1 MVRKGAPPPPDLL
14 IAELAD
20 RQHGTVERVQLAA
33 LGLTA
38 GAVDKRV
45 QRGRLFPMH
54 RGVYAVGRRGLNVR
68 GHWMAAVLALGG
80 GAVLSHRAAA
90 ALWGLRE
97 PPTGRIDVTVPS
109 PSGRKRRRDIAVHR
123 SATMAAHHV
132 TSRDRIPVTTVPR
145 TLLDLAAV
153 EPRRTLERALDEAER
168 LRLLDLR
175 GLQAILGDS
184 RGRRG
189 TTTLLSVLQEH
200 TAGSTLTRS
209 ELEERFLALCREH
222 GLPPP
227 RVNAWVAMGEGGIEA
242 DFLWPSR
249 SLIVE
254 VDGFASHA
262 TRKAFESDRR
272 RDRRVRLAGYQP
284 LRFTWR
290 EVTETPA
297 AVAAELRAHLQI
309 S

>member
-1 MVRKGAPPPPDLL
+1 
-14 IAELAD
+14 
-20 RQHGTVERVQLAA
+20 
-33 LGLTA
+33 
-38 GAVDKRV
+38 
-45 QRGRLFPMH
+45 
-54 RGVYAVGRRGLNVR
+54 
-68 GHWMAAVLALGG
+68 
-80 GAVLSHRAAA
+80 
-90 ALWGLRE
+90 
-97 PPTGRIDVTVPS
+97 
-109 PSGRKRRRDIAVHR
+109 
-123 SATMAAHHV
+123 
-132 TSRDRIPVTTVPR
+132 VTTVPR
-145 TLLDLAAV
+145 TLLDLAAA

-168 LRLLDLR
+168 LRLLDR
-175 GLQAILGDS
+175 RALQAILGDS

-189 TTTLLSVLQEH
+189 TTALLSVLKEH

-222 GLPPP
+222 GLPLPK
-227 RVNAWVAMGEGGIEA
+227 VNAWIALPGNQGIEA
-242 DFLWPSR
+242 DFLWPTR